1 MDKKLDQLK
10 PETDVVRKAEVFL
23 KEEVQPMDEELV
35 LPKYNSNPRATP
47 KQTTPLAK
55 GGVLKKVRE
64 EKGLTLEMVQEA
76 TKIPMDSLRA
86 IEEGYTVRTLSPF
99 YYKGFVK
106 IYSQYLGVDITEVL
120 GSDYQVKESTAKL
133 MRQMPIEEINFQSWY
148 DKFLTRQRKRQI
160 VFWSIALVVLF
171 ILFKIVTGI
180 GSWIKEHFPKKKTA
194 AVRVES
200 IRKPEEKN
208 KRNEPAVEIVVPKAE
223 SSRGKVEQ
231 EVVQVESGSQ
241 PLVEV
246 MATSNSYASETP
258 AEVVNKDIMITVRSK
273 KNSWLRV
280 KTDGETVFQTTLKQG
295 VVESWSADENI
306 EISGKNLAQ
315 LEIELNG
322 KMIGNLARD
331 GRLANTVVITK
342 KGLSVIK

>member
-1 MDKKLDQLK
+1 MDKKRN
-10 PETDVVRKAEVFL
+10 PPTTETEVVRKAEVFL
-23 KEEVQPMDEELV
+23 KEEAQPMDEELV
-35 LPKYNSNPRATP
+35 LPKYNPNPRVAP
-47 KQTTPLAK
+47 KPTALAR
-55 GGVLKKVRE
+55 GGILKKVRE
-64 EKGLTLEMVQEA
+64 DKGLTLEMVQEA
-76 TKIPMDSLRA
+76 TKIPIDSLRA

-120 GSDYQVKESTAKL
+120 GSDYEVKESTAKL

-160 VFWSIALVVLF
+160 VFWAIALVVCF

-180 GSWIKEHFPKKKTA
+180 GSWIKEHLPRKKTA

-200 IRKPEEKN
+200 VRKPEEKN
-208 KRNEPAVEIVVPKAE
+208 KRNEAVVEIVMPKTE
-223 SSRGKVEQ
+223 SSRGKVVEQ
-231 EVVQVESGSQ
+231 EIVQVNAANQ

-246 MATSNSYASETP
+246 MDPSDSYASEP
-258 AEVVNKDIMITVRSK
+258 SDAVINKDIMITVRSK

-331 GRLANTVVITK
+331 GRMANTVVITK